1 MASRI
6 LSTIVSLL
14 QSSGG
19 TRPANTRQPG
29 TTPPNTA
36 QPGADAPKTTQPNPT
51 PSART
56 RRPDRRTQGDGR
68 RSTAA
73 EPVFTQTLSKPS
85 RNGRMTGCE
94 PRTLHSYRPPVS
106 INAKGVA
113 GLGLF
118 DSGFTGANVYSGQ
131 MGEMGFYKVLCR
143 DELID
148 RFSSYWSVAMPA
160 DGRAA
165 VADAT
170 FATDIDCVIVRGTDL
185 YLLDLKYYTSG
196 DVTWHSTDGTWLLCR
211 DNSTGGQ
218 VGKPRKM
225 SRNMAMAAQRFP
237 TIFPGHRVHSYVVL
251 MPTNAGI
258 GDIHPG
264 TVWPGGVELVS
275 ITEITTMLGTPG
287 SAFADAATDA
297 ALCGLLKE

>member
-1 MASRI
+1 MANRI
-6 LSTIVSLL
+6 LSKILSLL

-19 TRPANTRQPG
+19 AAPAPRPAAARPNPVTRPNATTSGRNRQPE
-29 TTPPNTA
+29 
-36 QPGADAPKTTQPNPT
+36 
-51 PSART
+51 
-56 RRPDRRTQGDGR
+56 RRPDRRKQSSGQRGT
-68 RSTAA
+68 TA
-73 EPVFTQTLSKPS
+73 EPVFRETLSKPS

-94 PRTLHSYRPPVS
+94 PRTLQSYRPPIS

-170 FATDIDCVIVRGTDL
+170 FATDVDCVIVQGNDL
-185 YLLDLKYYTSG
+185 YLLDLKYYSSG
-196 DVTWHSTDGTWLLCR
+196 DVTWYTQDGTWLLCK
-211 DNSTGGQ
+211 DNSTGTQ

-225 SRNMAMAAQRFP
+225 SKNMSMAAQRFP
-237 TIFPGHRVHSYVVL
+237 KIFPGHRVHTYVVL

-258 GDIHPG
+258 GEIEPG
-264 TVWPGGVELVS
+264 TSWPGGVELLS
-275 ITEITTMLGTPG
+275 ITQISTILSERTV
-287 SAFADAATDA
+287 AFADAATDA
-297 ALCGLLKE
+297 ALDGLLKE

>member
-1 MASRI
+1 
-6 LSTIVSLL
+6 
-14 QSSGG
+14 
-19 TRPANTRQPG
+19 
-29 TTPPNTA
+29 
-36 QPGADAPKTTQPNPT
+36 
-51 PSART
+51 
-56 RRPDRRTQGDGR
+56 
-68 RSTAA
+68 
-73 EPVFTQTLSKPS
+73 
-85 RNGRMTGCE
+85 MTGCE
-94 PRTLHSYRPPVS
+94 PRTLQSYRPPIS

-170 FATDIDCVIVRGTDL
+170 FATDVDCVIVQGNDL
-185 YLLDLKYYTSG
+185 YLLDLKYYSSG
-196 DVTWHSTDGTWLLCR
+196 DVTWYTKDGTWLLCK
-211 DNSTGGQ
+211 DNSTGTQ

-225 SRNMAMAAQRFP
+225 SKNMSMAAQRFP
-237 TIFPGHRVHSYVVL
+237 KIFPGHRVHTYVVL

-258 GDIHPG
+258 GEIEPG
-264 TVWPGGVELVS
+264 TSWPGGVELLS
-275 ITEITTMLGTPG
+275 ITQISTILSERTV
-287 SAFADAATDA
+287 AFADAATDA
-297 ALCGLLKE
+297 ALDGLLKE